1 MDPRTSGHGR
11 DEAVR
16 RLRSAVCGLGV
27 CVALLLASPLRAQE
41 ALSPLPPPVT
51 RGLYRA
57 HWFEFL
63 SAFSENDKAAES
75 RALDAMER
83 AARKVGVRRL
93 SDFSRTAVYLGRRAE
108 KQGQPDRAERAYRAA
123 LALDEANPDAVLAG
137 LSFLVRS
144 GKFKDA
150 IRSLPESAS
159 ALFTA
164 HESRVAILS
173 CVGIWAAAAAAA
185 TLAAMILALSLRHAP
200 RVLHDILEAAF
211 RSFGR
216 SGALPL
222 SLVLAGFPLFIGFGP
237 VWLVLYW
244 GALVWA
250 YAERRERVVLS
261 FGFVALALLAPLVAW
276 ITQENIRQRS
286 PLYVAAID
294 LEERREDASAEDGL
308 RQASAVFPEDADVW
322 FLLGI
327 YAERSGDLDRAQAD
341 YSRAMQADPG
351 DYRAILNRG
360 NVHFTEGDY
369 SEAIRDY
376 TEASKRSPTAAEA
389 YYNLSLAR
397 GEAYDFDGQALAI
410 ARARELSASRV
421 TAWSGTP
428 TVSRVVSAGFSL
440 ARARARIADWDAQP
454 KSRRLPGHGTAAR
467 PWNALISVWA
477 LAPLGVLFAGIL
489 FARLRRRRGLAS
501 LCERCGRAFCNR
513 CRRYGDPALYCT
525 MCSRTFL
532 RKEDVDIEVQVA
544 EARQMQARAT
554 RRARASRIAS
564 LLLPGSHALLEER
577 PVAGGITLFLFFF
590 GLAAAIID
598 GKLFDPWMLRPP
610 GAMRATVIFG
620 GALAALVWIRAQ
632 LVGRRAPSGS

>member
-1 MDPRTSGHGR
+1 MDSPTRGR
-11 DEAVR
+11 PTRGRA
-16 RLRSAVCGLGV
+16 RLLTPAAC
-27 CVALLLASPLRAQE
+27 LLATILAFAALPISAQE

-63 SAFSENDKAAES
+63 SAFSENDKAAEN
-75 RALDAMER
+75 RALEAMER

-93 SDFSRTAVYLGRRAE
+93 SDFSRTAVFLGRRAE
-108 KQGQPDRAERAYRAA
+108 KEGQPDRADRAYRSA
-123 LALDEANPDAVLAG
+123 LILDDSNPDAVLAR
-137 LSFLVRS
+137 LSFLVRR
-144 GKFKDA
+144 GKVGDA
-150 IRSLPESAS
+150 LRSLPESAT
-159 ALFTA
+159 ALFSA

-173 CVGIWAAAAAAA
+173 SLGIWTAAAAAAA
-185 TLAAMILALSLRHAP
+185 LAGVILSLAVRHAP
-200 RVLHDILEAAF
+200 RVLHDIREAAF

-222 SLVLAGFPLFIGFGP
+222 GLVIVGLPLFVGFGP
-237 VWLVLYW
+237 VWLILYW
-244 GALVWA
+244 GALLWA
-250 YAERRERVVLS
+250 YTEGRERAVLGA
-261 FGFVALALLAPLVAW
+261 GFVALALIAPLAAW

-294 LEERREDASAEDGL
+294 LDERREDASAEDGL
-308 RQASAVFPEDADVW
+308 RQAAAVFPEDPDVW

-327 YAERSGDLDRAQAD
+327 YAERSGDLDRAQTD

-351 DYRAILNRG
+351 DFRPMLNRG

-369 SEAIRDY
+369 GEAIRDY
-376 TEASKRSPTAAEA
+376 TEASKRAPAAAEA

-421 TAWSGTP
+421 AGWSGTP
-428 TVSRVVSAGFSL
+428 TVSRVVPAGFPLS
-440 ARARARIADWDAQP
+440 RARERIADWNAQP
-454 KSRRLPGHGTAAR
+454 KSRRLPGHGTAAM
-467 PWNALISVWA
+467 PWRAMISPWA
-477 LAPLGVLFAGIL
+477 LAPIGVLLVGVLLA
-489 FARLRRRRGLAS
+489 RRRRRQGMAS

-532 RKEDVDIEVQVA
+532 RKENVDIEIQVA
-544 EARQMQARAT
+544 EAREMQSRVE

-564 LLLPGSHALLEER
+564 LFLPGSHAFLEDR
-577 PVAGGITLFLFFF
+577 PIAGLITLFLFFF
-590 GLAAAIID
+590 GLAAALID
-598 GKLFDPWMLRPP
+598 EKLFDPLTLPPAGGLRT
-610 GAMRATVIFG
+610 TVIL
-620 GALAALVWIRAQ
+620 GAALTALVWIRAQ
-632 LVGRRAPSGS
+632 MVGRRASSGS